1 MLLEHA
7 ERARRVLLIVD
18 EAQDLTEEALEE
30 LRLLTNLQHGQQP
43 LLQIFLVGQD
53 PLQRLI
59 RRPSMDQL
67 KQRIVAACHLE
78 PLTLHETQEYLSH
91 RLECAGW
98 TGDPT
103 ISAEVVRLIHA
114 ASLGIP
120 RRINIAADR
129 LLLHGFV
136 EAKHKLDETDG
147 REVLAELRDERLFE
161 LEEEEPPMQDVSP
174 HAESLAPITSDR
186 DSEPGKRGQKD
197 GVGNSIDKP
206 GAAGPRRERR

>member
-1 MLLEHA
+1 MRYALNRGEGFVLITGKPGTGKTTLIEDLLAGLHDAPVTVARLMTTQLQGEDLLRMVCYTIGGDAQGIDKATLLRRVEGVLLEHA

-114 ASLGIP
+114 AS
-120 RRINIAADR
+120 
-129 LLLHGFV
+129 
-136 EAKHKLDETDG
+136 
-147 REVLAELRDERLFE
+147 
-161 LEEEEPPMQDVSP
+161 
-174 HAESLAPITSDR
+174 
-186 DSEPGKRGQKD
+186 
-197 GVGNSIDKP
+197 
-206 GAAGPRRERR
+206 